1 MSTVVEPGRAHVG
14 TDRYVAA
21 FEAGRNRRPS
31 GPRWLEATRE
41 AAIRRFGEL
50 GFPTTR
56 DEDYRF
62 TNVSAIADT
71 AFERPAEAA
80 HVDLAAIEP
89 YLFGSQCATEL
100 LFVNGRADVGTVPL
114 TVHGGLSPSN
124 LDLSPRTLP
133 EGVTATTLSSLIASG
148 AVAELE
154 PHLARVADFNGSA
167 FSALNT
173 ALFQDAAVVFVA
185 PGVVLDAPINLVFVS
200 MTQGTP
206 TVSFPRVLIMAGE
219 NSQST
224 FVETHVS
231 IGEGTYF
238 SCAVTEVVCG
248 EHSIVDHY
256 RSQLEQSHGYHYCRL
271 QVRAKRSATFLS
283 HAFSLGGAIVRN
295 DLGADLVGEGVDC
308 TLNGLYLADGG
319 TLVDNHT
326 TINHA
331 QPHCASHEVY
341 KGILGGR
348 ARGIF
353 NGKIIVAIDAQKTDA
368 KQTNKAMLL
377 SDQAQMNTKPQLEIF
392 ADDVKC
398 THGATVGQL
407 DADALFYLQTRG
419 LDRDTARGL
428 LIRGF
433 AGDLVE
439 RVKFQPLRERLDQW
453 LLEQIPRDTTAQ
465 P

>member
-1 MSTVVEPGRAHVG
+1 MSSVVEPGRAHTS

-21 FEAGRNRRPS
+21 FEARRDRRPA

-41 AAIRRFGEL
+41 AAIRRFAEL

-56 DEDYRF
+56 DEEYRF
-62 TNVSAIADT
+62 TNVSPIADT
-71 AFERPAEAA
+71 PFERPAEAA

-100 LFVNGRADVGTVPL
+100 LFVNGRA
-114 TVHGGLSPSN
+114 GGLSPSN
-124 LDLSPRTLP
+124 TALSPKTLP
-133 EGVTATTLSSLIASG
+133 EGVTVTTLSRLIASG

-173 ALFQDAAVVFVA
+173 ALFEDAAVVFVA
-185 PGVVLDAPINLVFVS
+185 PGTVLEAPINLVFVS
-200 MTQGTP
+200 TTESTP
-206 TVSFPRVLIMAGE
+206 TVSFPRVLIVAGE

-224 FVETHVS
+224 FIESHVS
-231 IGEGTYF
+231 FGEGTYF
-238 SCAVTEVVCG
+238 SCALTEVVCH
-248 EHSIVDHY
+248 EHAIVDHY
-256 RSQLEQSHGYHYCRL
+256 RAQLEQSHGYHYCRL
-271 QVRAKRSATFLS
+271 QVRTKRSATFLS

-295 DLGADLVGEGVDC
+295 DLGADLVGEGVNC
-308 TLNGLYLADGG
+308 TLNGLYLADGE

>member
-1 MSTVVEPGRAHVG
+1 MSSVVEPGRAHTS

-21 FEAGRNRRPS
+21 FEARRDRRQA

-41 AAIRRFGEL
+41 AAIRRFAEL

-56 DEDYRF
+56 DEEYRF
-62 TNVSAIADT
+62 TNVSPIADT

-100 LFVNGRADVGTVPL
+100 LFVNGRA
-114 TVHGGLSPSN
+114 SN
-124 LDLSPRTLP
+124 PDLSPRTLP
-133 EGVTATTLSSLIASG
+133 EGVTATTLSRLIASG

-200 MTQGTP
+200 TTQGTP

-224 FVETHVS
+224 FVETHVG
-231 IGEGTYF
+231 IGDGTYF
-238 SCAVTEVVCG
+238 SCAVTEVVCE
-248 EHSIVDHY
+248 EHAIVDHY
-256 RSQLEQSHGYHYCRL
+256 RAQLEPSHGYHYCRL

-295 DLGADLVGEGVDC
+295 DLGADLVGEGVNC

-331 QPHCASHEVY
+331 APHCASHEVY

-348 ARGIF
+348 ARAIF

-407 DADALFYLQTRG
+407 DADSLFYLQARG

-433 AGDLVE
+433 AGDIVE
-439 RVKFQPLRERLDQW
+439 RVKFQPLRERLDRW
-453 LLEQIPRDTTAQ
+453 LLEQIPQDTTATSRG
-465 P
+465 